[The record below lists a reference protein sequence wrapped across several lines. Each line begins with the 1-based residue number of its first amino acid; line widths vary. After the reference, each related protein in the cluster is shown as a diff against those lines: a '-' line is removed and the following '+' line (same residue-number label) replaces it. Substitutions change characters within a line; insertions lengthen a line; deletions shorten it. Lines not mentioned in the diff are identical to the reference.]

1 MKATLGKGAR
11 LAQLFLLLSD
21 GRPRRT
27 RELSERLGVHVR
39 TVERDLL
46 DLQGE
51 PFYMP
56 LIAGKDGAWQCL

>member
-1 MKATLGKGAR
+1 MKATIGKGAR
-11 LAQLFLLLSD
+11 LAQIFLLLND
-21 GRPRRT
+21 KRPRRA

-39 TVERDLL
+39 TIERDLL

-56 LIAGKDGAWQCL
+56 LVMKEGAWWCI